1 MNKQAFL
8 EALNEKTASLPEQDK
23 ARLLEYFAEMI
34 DDRIEDGVSE
44 EEAVAAM
51 GDPADIARE
60 FSTDATAS
68 APQAAAEAVT
78 ALRQL
83 RIRVLNADVN
93 IVREP
98 LSGGAAAQLRFSDP
112 GRFEWRADGETLEIT
127 EKDVTSPLKL
137 GFSFNSLKRLLTS
150 DGLRLTVA
158 LSEGLPGDLEFH
170 SAGGDLTIRAV
181 ALGGAARL
189 HSANG
194 DFDIRQVRCAGRLE
208 INTQSGDL
216 ELNGL
221 TAEAF
226 SFKAA
231 NGDIEAASLSVD
243 GQLCLE
249 TTSGDVELRA
259 LRCGELSV
267 SCASGDV
274 EVDRGAAGDTTVH
287 TVSGDVRLDEL
298 ESDPRLAVQTVSGD
312 IDLTRCIARQAQL
325 HSVSGDV
332 TLRLEPLPCGY
343 DIVANTRS
351 GEIDLPRNNPEP
363 ADRDAQPRVEISTVS
378 GDIDTAIL

>member
-1 MNKQAFL
+1 MNKQTFL
-8 EALNEKTASLPEQDK
+8 EALNEKTASLPEQDR

-34 DDRIEDGVSE
+34 DDRIEDGLSE

-60 FSTDATAS
+60 FSPEAGSS
-68 APQAAAEAVT
+68 APQTAAEAVT

-83 RIRVLNADVN
+83 RIRVANADVS

-112 GRFEWRADGETLEIT
+112 SRFEWRADGDALEIS
-127 EKDVTSPLKL
+127 EQDAAARLKL
-137 GFSFNSLKRLLTS
+137 SFNSLKRLLTS

-158 LSEGLPGDLEFH
+158 LSEGLPGDLDFH
-170 SAGGDLTIRAV
+170 SAGGDLTLRDV
-181 ALGGAARL
+181 TLGGAARL
-189 HSANG
+189 HSASG
-194 DFDIRQVRCAGRLE
+194 DMRIRQVRCAGRLE
-208 INTQSGDL
+208 ISTQSGDL

-221 TAEAF
+221 SAEAV

-231 NGDIEAASLSVD
+231 NGDIEATSLSVD

-249 TTSGDVELRA
+249 TASGDVELRA

-274 EVDRGAAGDTTVH
+274 ELDRGAAGDTTVR

-312 IDLTRCIARQAQL
+312 IDLTRCIAREAQL

-351 GEIDLPRNNPEP
+351 GDIDLPRDNPEP
-363 ADRDAQPRVEISTVS
+363 TDRDAQPRIAISTVS
-378 GDIDTAIL
+378 GDIEAAML